1 MLSVGDKTYQEMSEG
16 IIRYAKDTIVG
27 DGLDKNTQM
36 GPLISQASKDR
47 VKLLIESAIKEGA
60 KLLVDGREG
69 VDSMKGYFLKPTVL
83 GGITKNMRI
92 AQEEVFGPVVCLA
105 KADSLDDAI
114 GWINTSDYANTTT
127 LFTSSGAAA
136 RKFSYEVN
144 PSMIGINIG
153 VPAPMAYFSFG
164 GAKDSFF
171 GDVKVHGTVCMEF
184 FTDTKV
190 TVQRWINN
198 SSIW

>member
-1 MLSVGDKTYQEMSEG
+1 
-16 IIRYAKDTIVG
+16 
-27 DGLDKNTQM
+27 M
-36 GPLISQASKDR
+36 GPLISQVAKDR
-47 VKLLIESAIKEGA
+47 VKGLIQSAVDEGA
-60 KLLVDGREG
+60 RLLVDGRQG
-69 VDSMKGYFLKPTVL
+69 VDQMKGFFLKPSV
-83 GGITKNMRI
+83 IADVKKNMRV
-92 AQEEVFGPVVCLA
+92 AKEEIFGPVVCLT
-105 KADSLDDAI
+105 KVESMDEAI
-114 GWINTSDYANTTT
+114 GWINSSSFANTTT

-136 RKFSYEVN
+136 RRFCYEVE

-153 VPAPMAYFSFG
+153 VPAPMAFFSFG

-171 GDVKVHGTVCMEF
+171 GDVKVHGTACMEF

>member
-1 MLSVGDKTYQEMSEG
+1 VK
-16 IIRYAKDTIVG
+16 
-27 DGLDKNTQM
+27 GLID
-36 GPLISQASKDR
+36 
-47 VKLLIESAIKEGA
+47 SAIQEGA

-69 VDSMKGYFLKPTVL
+69 VDQMKGYFLKPTVL
-83 GGITKNMRI
+83 GGITKKMRI

-114 GWINTSDYANTTT
+114 GWINNSDYANTTT

-153 VPAPMAYFSFG
+153 VPAPMAFFSFG